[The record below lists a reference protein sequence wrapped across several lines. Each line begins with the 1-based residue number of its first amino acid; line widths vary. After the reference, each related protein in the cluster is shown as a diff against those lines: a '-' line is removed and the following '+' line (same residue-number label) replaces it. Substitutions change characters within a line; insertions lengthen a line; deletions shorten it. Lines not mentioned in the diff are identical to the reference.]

1 MSRTKIAGYLL
12 IAVSIMNTLADILN
26 GGGFEASS
34 HVNDIVVALNGA
46 GFVFLREAIGK
57 LGISKK

>member
-12 IAVSIMNTLADILN
+12 IAVSIMNTLVDILN

-34 HVNDIVVALNGA
+34 HLNNIVVALNGA
-46 GFVFLREAIGK
+46 GFVFLREAIAK